1 MSSVTARI
9 NGREEAF
16 ESGPT
21 DSLLDVLRSRL
32 HLFGVKDGCREGQ
45 CGACTVLID
54 GAPAASCIF
63 PARAVEGRSI
73 ETAAGL
79 TDPAGVAV
87 RQALA
92 AGGGIQCGFCT
103 PGIVTMLTALLRSY
117 PSPDEGLIREALA
130 GNLCR
135 CTGYAQI
142 VEAALTAAAELRTR
156 AA

>member
-9 NGREEAF
+9 NGREEVF

-32 HLFGVKDGCREGQ
+32 HLLGVKDGCREGQ
-45 CGACTVLID
+45 CGACTVLLD
-54 GAPAASCIF
+54 GTPAASCIF

-79 TDPAGVAV
+79 TDPVGVAV
-87 RQALA
+87 RQAMA

-103 PGIVTMLTALLRSY
+103 PGIVTILTALLRAY

-142 VEAALTAAAELRTR
+142 VEAALTAAAELRAR